1 MAVQIIVSQA
11 GSLPI
16 KVSFSAVTDGPATL
30 EVSGSIW
37 SEYPNLMVG
46 IGVFIDNEQLG
57 AAQIF
62 ANTAAMHL
70 AVVPAY
76 FPVQLTPGEHTV
88 YLSRISGES
97 MGDQNDFYN
106 VVLHY

>member
-1 MAVQIIVSQA
+1 MAVQIIVSQT
-11 GSLPI
+11 GPLPI
-16 KVSFSAVTDGPATL
+16 ELNFTAVTDGPATL

-46 IGVFIDNEQLG
+46 IGVFLDGKQLG

-62 ANTAAMHL
+62 ANIATTHL

-76 FPVQLTPGEHTV
+76 FPVQLASGNHTL

>member
-11 GSLPI
+11 GPLPI
-16 KVSFSAVTDGPATL
+16 SLNFTAVTDGPAVL
-30 EVSGSIW
+30 EVNGSVW
-37 SEYPNLMVG
+37 SEYPGLMTG
-46 IGVFIDNEQLG
+46 IGVYLDDANLG
-57 AAQIF
+57 SAQIF
-62 ANTAAMHL
+62 ANVATSHM

-76 FPVQLTPGEHTV
+76 FPVQLAPGEHKL
-88 YLSRISGES
+88 YLMRMTGES